1 MSLLKRLHHARRLTR
16 SFFATISTE
25 ETVKNDFRDLMR
37 RAAQPVAVVTALTRE
52 GYRYH
57 GATLSSFTSIALD
70 PHPLVAFSLRMPSR
84 LANAIKTIPPNPS
97 TPHLVVNI
105 LAEHQPHRAED
116 FVNATENMWDHI
128 PHTHS
133 QEGIPVLS
141 GSLGAISCRLVAP
154 PIPLHDLDFLESGVE
169 ERLAEA
175 PVLSSEL
182 YLARVLRVE
191 KVDQEAGL
199 KREVLPLIY
208 RHRTYTTCLP
218 FDKLT

>member
-1 MSLLKRLHHARRLTR
+1 
-16 SFFATISTE
+16 
-25 ETVKNDFRDLMR
+25 MR
-37 RAAQPVAVVTALTRE
+37 KSAQPVAVVTALTRD
-52 GYRYH
+52 GHRYH

-84 LANAIKTIPPNPS
+84 LANAIKTVPRDRS

-105 LAEHQPHRAED
+105 LAEDQPHRAED
-116 FVNATENMWDHI
+116 FVNATEGMWDRI
-128 PHTHS
+128 PHTYS
-133 QEGIPVLS
+133 EEKIPILS
-141 GSLGAISCRLVAP
+141 GSLGAVSCRLVAP
-154 PIPLHDLDFLESGVE
+154 PIPLHDLDFLESGMGKP
-169 ERLAEA
+169 LADA

-191 KVDQEAGL
+191 RVDQETSL

-218 FDKLT
+218 FDTPT

>member
-1 MSLLKRLHHARRLTR
+1 MSLLKRFHHARRLSR
-16 SFFATISTE
+16 SLSTAISNE

-52 GYRYH
+52 SYRYH

-116 FVNATENMWDHI
+116 FVNATENMWDRI
-128 PHTHS
+128 SHTLS
-133 QEGIPVLS
+133 EEGIPT
-141 GSLGAISCRLVAP
+141 ISCRLVASP
-154 PIPLHDLDFLESGVE
+154 VPLHDLDFLESG
-169 ERLAEA
+169 A

-199 KREVLPLIY
+199 EHEVLPLIY

-218 FDKLT
+218 FDKLS